1 LLAAVADR
9 TDTAIQTALGQLVS
23 AGLLF
28 RRGSL
33 PEATFLFKH
42 ALVQDAA
49 YGTLLKS
56 SRQHLH
62 GRIARML
69 ERRFPDWTAAQP
81 ELVAHHYEE
90 ALQADQA
97 IEYWEKAGNW
107 P

>member
-42 ALVQDAA
+42 ALVQDAT

-56 SRQHLH
+56 NRQHLH
-62 GRIARML
+62 SRVARML

-90 ALQADQA
+90 ALLADQA